1 MNEEKTTLKVNL
13 NFVSS
18 LIIGIDI
25 LVDNLIN
32 KLNADH
38 SQAWMHP

>member
-32 KLNADH
+32 KLNANI
-38 SQAWMHP
+38 SFIKP

>member
-32 KLNADH
+32 KLNANIRYI
-38 SQAWMHP
+38 PP

>member
-18 LIIGIDI
+18 LIIGNDI

-32 KLNADH
+32 KLNANIRFIK
-38 SQAWMHP
+38 P

>member
-1 MNEEKTTLKVNL
+1 MNEEKKTLKVNL
-13 NFVSS
+13 NFVIS

-32 KLNADH
+32 KLNANIRFIK
-38 SQAWMHP
+38 P

>member
-13 NFVSS
+13 NLVSS

-32 KLNADH
+32 KLNANIRFIK
-38 SQAWMHP
+38 P

>member
-1 MNEEKTTLKVNL
+1 MNEEKTTLKVSL

-32 KLNADH
+32 KLNANIRFIK
-38 SQAWMHP
+38 P

>member
-1 MNEEKTTLKVNL
+1 MNEEKTTLKVSL

-18 LIIGIDI
+18 LIIGNDI

-32 KLNADH
+32 KLNANIRFIK
-38 SQAWMHP
+38 A

>member
-18 LIIGIDI
+18 LIIGIDM

-32 KLNADH
+32 KLNANIRFIK
-38 SQAWMHP
+38 P

>member
-1 MNEEKTTLKVNL
+1 MNDEKTTLKVSL

-32 KLNADH
+32 KLNANI
-38 SQAWMHP
+38 SFIKP

>member
-18 LIIGIDI
+18 LMIGIDI

-32 KLNADH
+32 KLNANIRFIKT
-38 SQAWMHP
+38 

>member
-18 LIIGIDI
+18 LIIGIDM
-25 LVDNLIN
+25 LVDNLVN
-32 KLNADH
+32 KLNANIRFIK
-38 SQAWMHP
+38 P